1 MTEQENLNT
10 SPLNDNTDA
19 TPETPLLKP
28 DSEKQTQRGRVSTNS
43 AIFNVTNS
51 IIGGGILTLPAALKS
66 SGFVLGNVLILLAAV
81 LVTYSAQLLLR
92 TSKYA
97 FGGASSYRDL
107 AKVAI
112 GALGPLIVEITLVL
126 FLFGAMTGY
135 LIIVRDVFTSLVQQN
150 IGWDIDQRLILATV
164 ALFVIWPL
172 ASLKSMQSLRIIGI
186 ISFIFITFLS
196 GCIVFRGIQHVVNVG
211 IQWNR
216 INLANFDMRLFSGLP
231 SIFFAYTFHASIF
244 PIWKEMID
252 VSTKGISFAISM
264 GVLLCTVLYL
274 SVGSFGYIQFLDET
288 KSNILLNF
296 PKEDVLLKVA
306 QVSYALVV
314 CFAYPMICFAARS
327 SVDRFLF
334 RERPLTWTRTIIEA
348 LVFGFFPKL
357 NHFSIIRNNGVAL
370 TSLLW

>member
-1 MTEQENLNT
+1 
-10 SPLNDNTDA
+10 
-19 TPETPLLKP
+19 
-28 DSEKQTQRGRVSTNS
+28 
-43 AIFNVTNS
+43 
-51 IIGGGILTLPAALKS
+51 
-66 SGFVLGNVLILLAAV
+66 
-81 LVTYSAQLLLR
+81 
-92 TSKYA
+92 
-97 FGGASSYRDL
+97 
-107 AKVAI
+107 
-112 GALGPLIVEITLVL
+112 
-126 FLFGAMTGY
+126 
-135 LIIVRDVFTSLVQQN
+135 
-150 IGWDIDQRLILATV
+150 
-164 ALFVIWPL
+164 
-172 ASLKSMQSLRIIGI
+172 
-186 ISFIFITFLS
+186 
-196 GCIVFRGIQHVVNVG
+196 
-211 IQWNR
+211 
-216 INLANFDMRLFSGLP
+216 
-231 SIFFAYTFHASIF
+231 
-244 PIWKEMID
+244 MID